1 MAYEDTGNNTG
12 NANVPMNYLQQMEAD
27 IEASQLRESQL
38 RNTQMSMFGVPSE
51 ENLIRW
57 QLDLREDLD
66 RIYHLLKGHVIKE
79 DEQGNIIY
87 VEPPTDDLK
96 PFNEFGTQ
104 IIMNIMSF
112 YLNRNTLLSNYDNV
126 TINWKVL
133 DFGREISDLILC
145 RYMEMGMNTPDKIKL
160 FPMVVRELVDTV
172 HSAFLRA
179 LDSGER
185 DSLRTARTINQHENI
200 GMPNINMQQ
209 PKKFSLLKPS
219 SWI

>member
-1 MAYEDTGNNTG
+1 MEDYQQNKNGVS
-12 NANVPMNYLQQMEAD
+12 VPMNYLQQMEAD
-27 IEASQLRESQL
+27 MEASQLRESQL

-51 ENLIRW
+51 DNLIRW

-66 RIYHLLKGHVIKE
+66 KIYHLLKGHVLKE
-79 DEQGNIIY
+79 DDQGNTVY
-87 VEPPTDDLK
+87 VDPPTDDLK

-104 IIMNIMSF
+104 LIMNIMSF
-112 YLNRNTLLSNYDNV
+112 YLNRNTLLSNYDET

-145 RYMEMGMNTPDKIKL
+145 RYWEMGMDTPDKIKM
-160 FPMVVRELVDTV
+160 FPMIVRELVDTV
-172 HSAFLRA
+172 HSCFLRA

-200 GMPNINMQQ
+200 GMPSMSMQQ
-209 PKKFSLLKPS
+209 NQKKFSVFKPS
-219 SWI
+219 TWI